1 MKSCEA
7 LKREKI
13 PEDIRSL
20 DSNFTVM
27 EGGVPIVIEGVV
39 VGGIG
44 VGGAHGNED
53 TKLAYKGIAAVLD
66 K

>member
-1 MKSCEA
+1 
-7 LKREKI
+7 
-13 PEDIRSL
+13 
-20 DSNFTVM
+20 M
-27 EGGVPIVIEGVV
+27 EGGVPFVIEGVV

-44 VGGAHGNED
+44 VGGAHENED